1 MQPRKVLV
9 VEDDPD
15 QRLAI
20 SVRLK
25 ANKYAP
31 VFAGDGIAALAAA
44 QREHPDLI
52 VLDLGLPGGD
62 GFLVLERMRVI
73 PRLAGIPIIVLT
85 ACDPSPARERALELG
100 AAAFFEKPVDNA
112 AFLTAIQTALGDGV
126 A

>member
-1 MQPRKVLV
+1 MPPKKILV
-9 VEDDPD
+9 VEDDAD

-44 QREHPDLI
+44 QREHPDLM

-85 ACDPSPARERALELG
+85 ARDPVAARDRSLNLG
-100 AAAFFEKPVDNA
+100 AAAFFEKPVDSE
-112 AFLTAIQTALGDGV
+112 AFIATIRAMLDETP
-126 A
+126 